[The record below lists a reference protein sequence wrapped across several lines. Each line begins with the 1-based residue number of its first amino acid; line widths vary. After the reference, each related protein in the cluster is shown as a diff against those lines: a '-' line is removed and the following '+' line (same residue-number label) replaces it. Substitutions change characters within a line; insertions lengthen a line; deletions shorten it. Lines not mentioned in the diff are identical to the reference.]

1 MPQIRTTCPRCKSPV
16 LADVQQIVDVAR
28 DSQAKA
34 RLLNGSLNVM
44 NCPNCGYQGMIS
56 TPLVYHDPDKELL
69 LTYFPPELGLPMD
82 QQEQQMGPL
91 ITQVVNNLPPE
102 KRKAYL
108 FRPQSMLTYQTLLER
123 VLEAE
128 GITKEMIE
136 EQQQRLHLLQRLL
149 STPNSADRL
158 EIFRQEEA
166 TVDETFF
173 SLLNRLVEA
182 SLAQNDEQVS
192 GALAVIQQ
200 EAMEHTAFG
209 RKMKEQA
216 QEAQEALRS
225 LQEASKTGLTREKL
239 LDLIISAPTDV
250 RLNTLVSLTR
260 AGLDYTFF
268 QLLTDKIDA
277 AEGEEKERLI
287 ELRGKILNITSAID
301 KQIQAQV
308 EQSRQL
314 LNQILQSEN
323 IEQATE
329 QHLPEIDE
337 FFMEALNAEL
347 QQARSQGD
355 LERIGKLQRV
365 NAVLEKAST
374 PPPEVTMI
382 ERLLE
387 VEDEDARR
395 QILSENPEM
404 ITPEFLQ
411 LLGGLVAQS
420 QQQEQ
425 DPTVAE
431 RLQQIYSLALRFSME
446 QRLKS

>member
-91 ITQVVNNLPPE
+91 ITQVVNNLPLE

-387 VEDEDARR
+387 VEDEDTRR

>member
-323 IEQATE
+323 IEQGTE

-387 VEDEDARR
+387 VEDEDTRR

>member
-323 IEQATE
+323 IEQGTE

-387 VEDEDARR
+387 VEDEDTRR
-395 QILSENPEM
+395 QILSENLEM

>member
-387 VEDEDARR
+387 EEDEDTRR

>member
-102 KRKAYL
+102 NRKAYL

-387 VEDEDARR
+387 VEDEDTRR

>member
-365 NAVLEKAST
+365 NALLEKAST

-387 VEDEDARR
+387 VEDEDTRR

>member
-387 VEDEDARR
+387 VEDEDTRR

>member
-44 NCPNCGYQGMIS
+44 NCPHCGYQGMIS

-387 VEDEDARR
+387 VEDEDTRR

>member
-387 VEDEDARR
+387 VEDEDTRR

-404 ITPEFLQ
+404 ITPDFLQ

>member
-329 QHLPEIDE
+329 QHFPEIDE

-387 VEDEDARR
+387 VEDEDTRR